1 MSPKI
6 KTFVKTP
13 LYAFLLGIYPV
24 LALYAHNVNEIQVSN
39 LWRPLFLSLGGVLVL
54 FLLFRLIFKNWQ
66 RAALLTT
73 ILVVMFFAYGHV
85 YSSLKTV
92 PFAAP
97 FTRHRLLLPVWGL
110 LIGFGLWLTA
120 RKSTHP
126 EKAAPILNIV
136 GVVAFVFPLIQMG
149 TYFIRSQHAQADA
162 PRKGFPGLRLP
173 TNQAPPDIYY
183 IILDAYG
190 NTKTLDELMNFDN
203 TEFLNALRAQGF
215 YVPDCSQSNYGS
227 TELSLVSSLNLNYLS
242 AFEDAFVP
250 GSNDRSNLQ
259 PFFKGNATRY
269 SLHELGYQIVAFET
283 GFFWSQW
290 QDADLYLSPSRFLW
304 SGWNEF
310 EDLLVKTSVLRALYD
325 MNILIKPNVKTSPH
339 RERVLYV
346 LDSLKVLP
354 SMPGPKFVFVH
365 LLMPHDPFDFGP
377 DGEYVESWSSA
388 DRASYF
394 EGYRRQV
401 IYISKVIP
409 EVTAAII
416 ANSPTPPV
424 IIIQGDHGPSYN
436 NADLQRMGI
445 LNAYY
450 LPEGSEALYNTITP
464 VNTFRIIFNTYF
476 GGKFDLLD
484 DVSYMSPVQDPFT
497 VTKVPNPC
505 TKK

>member
-1 MSPKI
+1 
-6 KTFVKTP
+6 
-13 LYAFLLGIYPV
+13 
-24 LALYAHNVNEIQVSN
+24 
-39 LWRPLFLSLGGVLVL
+39 
-54 FLLFRLIFKNWQ
+54 
-66 RAALLTT
+66 
-73 ILVVMFFAYGHV
+73 
-85 YSSLKTV
+85 
-92 PFAAP
+92 
-97 FTRHRLLLPVWGL
+97 
-110 LIGFGLWLTA
+110 
-120 RKSTHP
+120 
-126 EKAAPILNIV
+126 
-136 GVVAFVFPLIQMG
+136 
-149 TYFIRSQHAQADA
+149 
-162 PRKGFPGLRLP
+162 
-173 TNQAPPDIYY
+173 
-183 IILDAYG
+183 
-190 NTKTLDELMNFDN
+190 
-203 TEFLNALRAQGF
+203 
-215 YVPDCSQSNYGS
+215 
-227 TELSLVSSLNLNYLS
+227 
-242 AFEDAFVP
+242 
-250 GSNDRSNLQ
+250 
-259 PFFKGNATRY
+259 
-269 SLHELGYQIVAFET
+269 VAFET
-283 GFFWSQW
+283 GYFWSQW
-290 QDADLYLSPSRFLW
+290 QDADLYLSPSRVLW

-424 IIIQGDHGPSYN
+424 IIIQGDHGPSYIYT
-436 NADLQRMGI
+436 DLQRMGI

-450 LPEGSEALYNTITP
+450 LPQGSEALYNTITP